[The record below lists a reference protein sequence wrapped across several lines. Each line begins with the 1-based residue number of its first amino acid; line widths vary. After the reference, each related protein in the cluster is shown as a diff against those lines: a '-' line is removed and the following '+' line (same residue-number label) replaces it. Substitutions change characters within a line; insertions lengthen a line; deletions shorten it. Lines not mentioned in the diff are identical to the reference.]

1 MSGAARRSAPALLAP
16 VFLEVAVERLDVA
29 LVLAE
34 VVREI
39 GVASPVARRVLGAVG
54 PARQTGRRLAALS
67 PCAERN
73 DQED

>member
-1 MSGAARRSAPALLAP
+1 MAPLAEAPALLAP

-39 GVASPVARRVLGAVG
+39 GVASPDARSTCV
-54 PARQTGRRLAALS
+54 ALS
-67 PCAERN
+67 EPEGPRVKPGASWRP
-73 DQED
+73 